1 MAPRAVRQT
10 RDSKGPNRDAVLK
23 AALEIIDTEGVES
36 LSMRRLGLA
45 LGCDPMSLYRHA
57 STKAGLLDAVAESVM
72 AELAVDSTDPDW
84 PGQLRSLAR
93 QFRAVALAHPNV
105 IPLLVTRPLATP
117 MAHWPLGT
125 LRPMEAVLE
134 LLSRAGFSPADALR
148 IYRLVYG
155 SMQGHVLNE
164 LQRLVADEDETDD
177 VLRLGL
183 QRLPLREFPRIR
195 ALASVLAQYDGADE
209 LERRLD
215 IMLSGL
221 QVELRPTNP
230 PTV

>member
-1 MAPRAVRQT
+1 MAPRAVRKT
-10 RDSKGPNRDAVLK
+10 RDSKGPTREAVL
-23 AALEIIDTEGVES
+23 ACALDIIDTDGAEG

-57 STKAGLLDAVAESVM
+57 ATNAALLDAVAESVM
-72 AELAVDSTDPDW
+72 ADLTVDPTDQDW

-117 MAHWPLGT
+117 MALWPLGT

-134 LLSRAGFSPADALR
+134 LLTRAGFTEADALR
-148 IYRLVYG
+148 VYRLVHG

-164 LQRLVADEDETDD
+164 LQRLVADPDETDD

-183 QRLPLREFPRIR
+183 QRLPIREFPRIR
-195 ALASVLAQYDGADE
+195 ALASELARYDGAEE

-221 QVELRPTNP
+221 QVEIQPAGKANT
-230 PTV
+230 